1 MSRLE
6 INILPKCLSIT
17 KNKIVVNTVQTKK
30 MSEIFLLIIFSNL
43 VFANPP
49 CRSEQKFEEC
59 LRKEFEKTSKIFPK
73 ESEKN
78 MVDLFCSNLE
88 KLIFSCEKQHLEC
101 NSDQS
106 L

>member
-1 MSRLE
+1 
-6 INILPKCLSIT
+6 
-17 KNKIVVNTVQTKK
+17 
-30 MSEIFLLIIFSNL
+30 MSEIFLLIIFSNF

-49 CRSEQKFEEC
+49 CRNPSEQKFEEC
-59 LRKEFEKTSKIFPK
+59 IRKEFEKTSKLFPK

-78 MVDLFCSNLE
+78 KVDLFCSNLE
-88 KLIFSCEKQHLEC
+88 KLIFNCEKQHLEC